1 MSSEGK
7 NKNTHYISAKESRQI
22 AKDNTRTIKE
32 LQKKRKSYKREDYV
46 TEMRDPNNIVEFD
59 NLHTYFFTEFPLI
72 FRKAPPSAS
81 SENRAAVNPL
91 RACP

>member
-59 NLHTYFFTEFPLI
+59 NLHIYFFTDNGVA
-72 FRKAPPSAS
+72 K
-81 SENRAAVNPL
+81 AVN
-91 RACP
+91 